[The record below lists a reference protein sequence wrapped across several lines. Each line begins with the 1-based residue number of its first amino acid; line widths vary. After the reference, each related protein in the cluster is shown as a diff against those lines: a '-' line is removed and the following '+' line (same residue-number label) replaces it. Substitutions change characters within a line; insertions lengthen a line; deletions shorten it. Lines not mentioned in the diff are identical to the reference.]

1 MADGNRFFEI
11 WICLKGGFSPTFNL
25 FEILLI
31 LAVALILIGPEEMP
45 VVLRA
50 AARIIRE
57 LRAAANEVTRELSEA
72 LEEAEESSKPPPKLP
87 PPEPPKAI
95 EPPPD
100 QPKS

>member
-11 WICLKGGFSPTFNL
+11 WICLKGGFSPTFDL

-31 LAVALILIGPEEMP
+31 LAIALILIGPEEMP

-50 AARIIRE
+50 AARAIRE

-72 LEEAEESSKPPPKLP
+72 LEETGESSKPQPKLP
-87 PPEPPKAI
+87 PPEPPKAT